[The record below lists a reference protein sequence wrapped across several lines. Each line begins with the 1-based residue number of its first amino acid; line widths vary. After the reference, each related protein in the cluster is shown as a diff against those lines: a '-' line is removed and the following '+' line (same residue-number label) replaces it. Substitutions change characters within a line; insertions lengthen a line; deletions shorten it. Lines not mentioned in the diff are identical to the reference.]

1 MLHQMTDNDLKS
13 KCLTQIL
20 LLICIICILAGNYV
34 IRVNAHLRH
43 LFSDYDFLT
52 EDYQINDGYDQIFV
66 THTPDFESVCQKYCP
81 EKFRFRENDLSLL
94 FSDFEKRFGK
104 KTDYKIFC
112 IRAADQAYEPEKSL
126 CYGGITVV
134 MSPDSKESLLLIAR
148 DFPFA
153 DTTDSG
159 WERNITDKPFVYPF
173 SRSFLIYEIV
183 YALLSLLCLLLM
195 FFIFRRWFY
204 VTLTLSL
211 LVSVLCF
218 LISNF
223 YAFVFVAMLF
233 GIPGLIYHCMGIA
246 LIAGITKNLIK
257 LRKLSMGNKNSDPGG
272 KK

>member
-1 MLHQMTDNDLKS
+1 MTDNDLKS
-13 KCLTQIL
+13 KYLTQIL

-34 IRVNAHLRH
+34 IRTDAHLRH

-81 EKFRFRENDLSLL
+81 EKFRFREKDLSLL

-183 YALLSLLCLLLM
+183 LCTIELALSAPDVFHLPEMVLCYTDFIFACECIMFSDFKFLCLC
-195 FFIFRRWFY
+195 FCSDAVWNTRPYI
-204 VTLTLSL
+204 SL
-211 LVSVLCF
+211 HGNCSDCR
-218 LISNF
+218 
-223 YAFVFVAMLF
+223 
-233 GIPGLIYHCMGIA
+233 YH
-246 LIAGITKNLIK
+246 KK
-257 LRKLSMGNKNSDPGG
+257 SDQTSQTVDGE
-272 KK
+272 